1 MDIIV
6 VVPPVRKEM
15 YDLFSR
21 QHFEDL
27 LPHITAFSLMT
38 YDFSNLQRPGA
49 NAPLQWMRK
58 AVNHIC
64 PETATNVVE
73 KRRKILLGMNL
84 YGNDFTPEGGGAIVG
99 SEFLDLVR
107 HVKGRLQ
114 LDDTNVE
121 NFFEVK
127 YVTLLTEPMGSCCIG
142 NLLFKDTQWTSY
154 GFLSN
159 IALDKRS
166 N

>member
-49 NAPLQWMRK
+49 NAPLLWMRK

-64 PETATNVVE
+64 PETTTNLAE

-99 SEFLDLVR
+99 HEFLDLVR
-107 HVKGRLQ
+107 HVKGRLR

-127 YVTLLTEPMGSCCIG
+127 YDAYAKGTCEIELYC
-142 NLLFKDTQWTSY
+142 
-154 GFLSN
+154 LSFV
-159 IALDKRS
+159 
-166 N
+166 